1 LFFSFLALHFL
12 VSDLAIDLQ
21 KYLNTGKIDLFF
33 MTNRHIKTI
42 NGRKYYYESIRMG
55 KKVTSKYLGPVERIR
70 KKKMSAELPL
80 VASQVAEAGQQDVMP
95 ETPEQPED
103 ENYIG

>member
-1 LFFSFLALHFL
+1 
-12 VSDLAIDLQ
+12 
-21 KYLNTGKIDLFF
+21 

-55 KKVTSKYLGPVERIR
+55 KKVTSRYIGPVDERKR
-70 KKKMSAELPL
+70 KSKKSEMEEQE
-80 VASQVAEAGQQDVMP
+80 QVAQ
-95 ETPEQPED
+95 ETSPGGD

>member
-1 LFFSFLALHFL
+1 
-12 VSDLAIDLQ
+12 
-21 KYLNTGKIDLFF
+21 
-33 MTNRHIKTI
+33 MTNRHVKTI

-70 KKKMSAELPL
+70 KKKITALDGQVVEQPVQQAEESAEP
-80 VASQVAEAGQQDVMP
+80 VKD
-95 ETPEQPED
+95 D